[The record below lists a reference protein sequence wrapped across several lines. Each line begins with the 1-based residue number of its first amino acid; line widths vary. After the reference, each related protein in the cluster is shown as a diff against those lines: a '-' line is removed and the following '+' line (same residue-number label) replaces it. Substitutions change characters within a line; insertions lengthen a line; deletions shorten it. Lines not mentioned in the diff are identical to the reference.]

1 MRRLRDLK
9 LKVMSSMR
17 VGMRYLERV
26 TPPDTLA
33 EAQERVVLRAQ
44 RAVLAAH
51 KTIDATILDS
61 VIDALARSRMIYTFG
76 SSGVSSWIAEEI
88 HNRLFRLGLRI
99 ASSSD
104 QQMQMMLAATVER
117 GDFVFVSQRQQ
128 RRSHQGGAHRRGLR
142 RNHSRAHCARH
153 SACEGRRS
161 SPDD

>member
-1 MRRLRDLK
+1 MRRLGDLK

-17 VGMRYLERV
+17 EPV
-26 TPPDTLA
+26 TLA

-44 RAVLAAH
+44 RAVLEAH
-51 KTIDATILDS
+51 KTIDAAILGS

-76 SSGVSSWIAEEI
+76 SGGESSWIVEEI

-142 RNHSRAHCARH
+142 RNHSRSLCATLRL
-153 SACEGRRS
+153 
-161 SPDD
+161 